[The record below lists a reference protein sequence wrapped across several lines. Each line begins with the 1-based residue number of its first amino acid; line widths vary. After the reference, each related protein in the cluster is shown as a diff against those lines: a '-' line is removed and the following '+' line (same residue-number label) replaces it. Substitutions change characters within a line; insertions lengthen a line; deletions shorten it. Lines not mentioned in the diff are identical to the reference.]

1 MKEYFEDME
10 VRGLPGGPNQVFTY
24 VTGMF
29 STDGYKSNSSDVD
42 NPFNIIDSNKI
53 TMKGVDFPVLG
64 VDDLGNAKIME
75 PGGEYEFEGGQVFEI
90 PIKKEHG
97 GEHDDPI
104 KTEMLD
110 EVVVT
115 APKKKKFLDTR
126 LGRVLSTP
134 LRGIDNTLQL
144 LSIPG
149 SLIAEGIEG
158 ITGKGDGKFNL
169 RDIMPDLEKNIFEE
183 GAFGKT
189 ASGVLNVDGVPGFL
203 LDVATDPLTYLG
215 GAGILR
221 NIGTKTASKAPSL
234 LSKIS
239 PRITSP
245 SFFSSTKQAIPGTN
259 VVLDRPSGFNQ
270 LFNFPFSKTR
280 DKPGVVDV
288 ASFKSPFE
296 VAGLSKRIPNTGEA
310 PYYSIHNLM
319 MSNPMTAGRTM
330 KAFEDIIPRGSI
342 IKQAPTGS
350 LSEDSFAVM
359 LNRLKNPKKFAD
371 VTEPYEYVALNRMG
385 KNKPIELF
393 TSSPTNRTLIQ
404 NNLFDEFELKQLIDK
419 YGPNMIKSVP
429 TKIPGLANTVYNVGV
444 PNIALRKLYK
454 EGGNVSWMW
463 KGQKHYGTLIPSME
477 DSKNRY
483 ARTKNGK
490 IKTLPKASEGGDPID
505 EKITRR
511 KYKDVRKD
519 LVDVMSRIDE
529 VDQGL
534 NTFRTNIDRIY
545 RGFLTQ
551 QDVNLSEEQKAQ
563 NLSQIIGA
571 SQIDPDIFKITDGNV
586 IGLDSVPAVTRN
598 WINSLDRGFGC
609 TSYGCGIIR
618 KAGARTEDGSPF
630 PIISGNSELN
640 EIIEKDLDYKDK
652 GGLQSVLMPAG
663 FKDLQP
669 GDRIVSNYSTTGGSG
684 ASHTMIFT
692 GEYDENG
699 SPMVMENSGGSVD
712 GGISIRSLQDIKGV
726 LDTSDPN
733 SGIRV
738 TRYDMGRSK
747 LEEEKNRLLAELE
760 NSIPEERAIS
770 TIKGESIEPIVVD
783 PIGGI
788 QPVKLQA
795 RTYTEPE
802 RKGILG
808 KIKNL
813 LKKEQGGNLDLKHTY
828 KKYINGELGEQEQ
841 IKGLNAYDKLN
852 RIYYRDAKSMGMSVP
867 NYIMTYIIDNS

>member
-1 MKEYFEDME
+1 
-10 VRGLPGGPNQVFTY
+10 
-24 VTGMF
+24 
-29 STDGYKSNSSDVD
+29 
-42 NPFNIIDSNKI
+42 
-53 TMKGVDFPVLG
+53 
-64 VDDLGNAKIME
+64 
-75 PGGEYEFEGGQVFEI
+75 
-90 PIKKEHG
+90 
-97 GEHDDPI
+97 
-104 KTEMLD
+104 
-110 EVVVT
+110 
-115 APKKKKFLDTR
+115 
-126 LGRVLSTP
+126 
-134 LRGIDNTLQL
+134 
-144 LSIPG
+144 
-149 SLIAEGIEG
+149 
-158 ITGKGDGKFNL
+158 
-169 RDIMPDLEKNIFEE
+169 
-183 GAFGKT
+183 
-189 ASGVLNVDGVPGFL
+189 
-203 LDVATDPLTYLG
+203 
-215 GAGILR
+215 
-221 NIGTKTASKAPSL
+221 
-234 LSKIS
+234 
-239 PRITSP
+239 
-245 SFFSSTKQAIPGTN
+245 
-259 VVLDRPSGFNQ
+259 
-270 LFNFPFSKTR
+270 
-280 DKPGVVDV
+280 
-288 ASFKSPFE
+288 
-296 VAGLSKRIPNTGEA
+296 
-310 PYYSIHNLM
+310 
-319 MSNPMTAGRTM
+319 
-330 KAFEDIIPRGSI
+330 
-342 IKQAPTGS
+342 
-350 LSEDSFAVM
+350 
-359 LNRLKNPKKFAD
+359 
-371 VTEPYEYVALNRMG
+371 
-385 KNKPIELF
+385 
-393 TSSPTNRTLIQ
+393 
-404 NNLFDEFELKQLIDK
+404 
-419 YGPNMIKSVP
+419 
-429 TKIPGLANTVYNVGV
+429 
-444 PNIALRKLYK
+444 
-454 EGGNVSWMW
+454 
-463 KGQKHYGTLIPSME
+463 
-477 DSKNRY
+477 
-483 ARTKNGK
+483 
-490 IKTLPKASEGGDPID
+490 
-505 EKITRR
+505 
-511 KYKDVRKD
+511 
-519 LVDVMSRIDE
+519 MSRIDE

-534 NTFRTNIDRIY
+534 NTFRSNIDRIY

-586 IGLDSVPAVTRN
+586 VGLDSVPAVTRN

-712 GGISIRSLQDIKGV
+712 GGISIRSLQDIKGI
-726 LDTSDPN
+726 LDTSDPD

-747 LEEEKNRLLAELE
+747 LEEEKNRLLAELQ

-788 QPVKLQA
+788 QPIKLQA

-802 RKGILG
+802 KKGILG